1 MSSSVTESSNTVQVS
16 DAGPSRKRL
25 RIEVPADTVSAK
37 LRESME
43 AIVAS
48 AELPGFRR
56 GKVPPQLIE
65 KRFGTSVR
73 NEARGQLLT
82 EAYQKA
88 VEETKLRVVGN
99 PFAENMDKI
108 ELVAG
113 KPVVFELDVEI
124 VPEFTLPSLDGIAIK
139 KPIMEVTE
147 TLVGDELKKIA
158 INEGDLESREVAE
171 PGDYITGHAVMVD
184 TEGTKFYD
192 LQGAVVQSPPAERE
206 GKGMILG
213 IMVENFSTQLG
224 SPKAGDTVTITA
236 KGPDGHEVE
245 KIRGADLT
253 ITFKAERV
261 DRILPASTDK
271 LVEMFGVASE
281 DKLKEMIR
289 ERLSQHATVQQQSA
303 MRSQVERHLAQ
314 NTQMALPSRLTAEQ
328 SGRVLE
334 RRRLELM
341 YRGVDAQK
349 IEEHMAEL
357 RAASSATAAHDLKMF
372 FIMTQASED
381 LNVRVSDSEINGRI
395 AAMAFQRNVRP
406 EQLRNELIKTGQI
419 SGIYTQIRDHKVADA
434 VIAKAVVEELS
445 LEEFNKTMK
454 DDGMM

>member
-1 MSSSVTESSNTVQVS
+1 MSSSVSEVSNTVQIS

-25 RIEVPADTVSAK
+25 RIEVPAATVSAK
-37 LRESME
+37 LRESMD
-43 AIVAS
+43 AVVAT

-65 KRFGTSVR
+65 KRFGASVR
-73 NEARGQLLT
+73 HEARGQLLT

-88 VEETKLRVVGN
+88 VEDSKLKVVGN
-99 PFAENMDKI
+99 PVADQLDKV

-113 KPVVFELDVEI
+113 KPVIFELDVEV
-124 VPEFTLPSLDGIAIK
+124 VPNFTLPSLDGIDIK
-139 KPIMEVTE
+139 KPVIEVTE
-147 TLVGDELKKIA
+147 TLVADEFKKIA
-158 INEGDLESREVAE
+158 INEGDLESRDSAE

-184 TEGTKFYD
+184 AEGTKFYD
-192 LQGAVVQSPPAERE
+192 LQGAVVQSPPTDKE

-213 IMVENFSTQLG
+213 IMVDDFAKQLG
-224 SPKAGDTVTITA
+224 SPKPGDTITIKA

-253 ITFKAERV
+253 VTFKAERV
-261 DRILPASTDK
+261 DRILPADTAK
-271 LVEMFGVASE
+271 LIEMFGVESE
-281 DKLKEMIR
+281 DKLKDMIK
-289 ERLSQHATVQQQSA
+289 ERLSQHAQIQQQSA
-303 MRSQVERHLAQ
+303 MRGQVERYLSK
-314 NTQMALPSRLTAEQ
+314 NTNMDLPSRLTAEQ
-328 SGRVLE
+328 SGRILE

-341 YRGVDAQK
+341 YRGVDVQK

-381 LNVRVSDSEINGRI
+381 LNVRVSDAEINGRI

-406 EQLRNELIKTGQI
+406 EQLRNELIKTGQVG
-419 SGIYTQIRDHKVADA
+419 GIYTQIRDHKVADA
-434 VIAKAVVEELS
+434 IIAKAKVTEMPV
-445 LEEFNKTMK
+445 EEFNKLMK
-454 DDGMM
+454 DETV